1 MFKELNDSNCS
12 KLIEQ
17 YCEST
22 LDDEK
27 ADVLLENFESI
38 INQRIKDMEKS
49 KDPSKKPTKEIQ
61 MLEEELRRVE
71 K

>member
-1 MFKELNDSNCS
+1 MLFKELNDSNCA
-12 KLIEQ
+12 KLIDQ

-22 LDDEK
+22 LDDQK

-49 KDPSKKPTKEIQ
+49 KDPTKKPSKEIQ
-61 MLEEELRRVE
+61 ML
-71 K
+71 